1 MKETFKTESR
11 WERGRREGSWGPKSL
26 VSPIGILR
34 GGAAAE
40 DCRDL
45 ETKSREPKRAKEDVK
60 GPLGLCKAPLA
71 AAAGQDTE
79 KHEQGSVSS
88 SVKWE
93 LSYLPIAP
101 HAVVIGRVKK

>member
-1 MKETFKTESR
+1 M
-11 WERGRREGSWGPKSL
+11 
-26 VSPIGILR
+26 
-34 GGAAAE
+34 
-40 DCRDL
+40 
-45 ETKSREPKRAKEDVK
+45 K